1 MDYLSL
7 NNSGKA
13 ALCITSSKCIP
24 ASTSQSAWDL
34 ERRKVQI
41 KIKPFFM
48 EIFFCCL
55 HLVLRR
61 Q

>member
-48 EIFFCCL
+48 EIFFVVCI
-55 HLVLRR
+55 
-61 Q
+61 